1 MSARKR
7 LLVIAL
13 FPGFMGT
20 SAAIAQSPEKRD
32 QSTDASGR
40 RLVTQ
45 PTQQAITQGLA
56 WLASRQHEDGSFW
69 SGQNYRKEVA
79 VTALAGMAFIA
90 DGHLP
95 NKGRYGRE
103 VSKAVEFL
111 LSCVQPNG
119 LIVDRESASS
129 GPMYGHGFSTLFLA
143 EVYGTT
149 TDDRIR
155 KSLVS
160 AVNLIVA
167 SQNEEGGWR
176 YHPDS
181 AEADISVTVSQVMAL
196 RAARNC
202 GIAVPKQTIDRAVD
216 YVKRCQNA
224 DGGFMYQLT
233 RRGES
238 GFPRSAAGVVAL
250 QSAGIYDGREVE
262 KGLAYLTRHTPR
274 PGVFRYQ
281 SYYFYGHY
289 YGTQA
294 MWQAGGDMWE
304 RWYPAIRDE
313 LLSGQKNMMAGQ
325 KPLAFWADATVCDE
339 YGTAMAL
346 LVLQMPN
353 NYLPIFQR

>member
-1 MSARKR
+1 MFFRSS
-7 LLVIAL
+7 LVFCTVSIAL
-13 FPGFMGT
+13 IFPRAAFGQERPERDR
-20 SAAIAQSPEKRD
+20 SAD
-32 QSTDASGR
+32 QSGR

-45 PTQQAITQGLA
+45 QTQQAIARGLE
-56 WLASRQHEDGSFW
+56 WLASKQHAEDGSFW

-79 VTALAGMAFIA
+79 ITALAGMAFVA
-90 DGHLP
+90 DGSLP

-103 VSKAVEFL
+103 VSQAIEFL
-111 LSCVQPNG
+111 LSRVQPNG

-129 GPMYGHGFSTLFLA
+129 GPMYGHGFATLFLA

-149 TDDRIR
+149 PDDRIR

-160 AVNLIVA
+160 AVNLITA

-181 AEADISVTVSQVMAL
+181 TESDISVTVSQVMAL

-202 GIAVPKQTIDRAVD
+202 GIAVPKETIDRAVD

-250 QSAGIYDGREVE
+250 QSAGIYEGREID
-262 KGLAYLTRHTPR
+262 KGLAYLMRHIPR
-274 PGVFRYQ
+274 PGMFRYQ
-281 SYYFYGHY
+281 AYYFYGHY
-289 YGTQA
+289 YGCQA
-294 MWQAGGDMWE
+294 MWQAGGDAWE
-304 RWYPAIRDE
+304 KWYPAVRDE
-313 LLSGQKNMMAGQ
+313 LLQEQKTAG
-325 KPLAFWADATVCDE
+325 FWPDLTVCDE